1 MLIFSFQSEA
11 GFKKKK
17 KKEKKNAVFPGA
29 HLIPG
34 GDAIQV
40 TRIQAQRGN
49 RCDLHTHYHLNESAD
64 RLVQGS
70 GHHLDSFPSDL
81 YPI

>member
-1 MLIFSFQSEA
+1 MKLD
-11 GFKKKK
+11 
-17 KKEKKNAVFPGA
+17 EKGSLFPVA

-64 RLVQGS
+64 RPVQGLE
-70 GHHLDSFPSDL
+70 HHLDSFLSDL
-81 YPI
+81 YSI

>member
-1 MLIFSFQSEA
+1 MLIFSFQSEVRL
-11 GFKKKK
+11 
-17 KKEKKNAVFPGA
+17 KKERNLFPVA

-40 TRIQAQRGN
+40 TRTQAPRGN

-64 RLVQGS
+64 RPVQELQL
-70 GHHLDSFPSDL
+70 HLDSFPSDL
-81 YPI
+81 YSI